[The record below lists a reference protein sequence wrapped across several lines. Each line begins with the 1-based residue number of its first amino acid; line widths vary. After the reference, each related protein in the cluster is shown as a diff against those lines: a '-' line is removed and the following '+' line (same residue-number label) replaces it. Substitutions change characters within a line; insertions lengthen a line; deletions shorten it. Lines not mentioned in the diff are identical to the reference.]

1 MVVGPR
7 DKINLPSL
15 LNSKNRV
22 TAWLQEASST
32 LGEQLG
38 RLPAPVGNISQ
49 LLMTLLPRL
58 KSDATPLEDMI
69 RDESRKALL
78 AHIANASRQ
87 SRPADVMRI
96 ADKLNSYRAGVS

>member
-1 MVVGPR
+1 M
-7 DKINLPSL
+7 
-15 LNSKNRV
+15 
-22 TAWLQEASST
+22 QEASST

-49 LLMTLLPRL
+49 LLMTLLPRFL

-87 SRPADVMRI
+87 SRRPMSCA
-96 ADKLNSYRAGVS
+96 LLTS